1 MSGNGKNGNGK
12 NGNGKNG
19 NGNRMN
25 PVKRALSWLA
35 GPKSDFALFV
45 IALVLLN
52 LVGARAFLRIDL
64 TENDAYS
71 LSGASREIV
80 RTLEQPLSVKVFF
93 TERLP
98 APYNGVESYLRD
110 ILVEYDAAAN
120 ANFSYEFFDMK
131 KPENEDVARSYG
143 ISMVQIQEVK
153 DDEVG
158 FRNAWMGLAL
168 VHGDLIET
176 VPELSSSDGL
186 EYLLTT
192 KIGRMVAT
200 ANSLAGL
207 SGKVSMTV
215 YVSPELAQFNIAG
228 FNQIEKKSFEAWNR
242 VNKKNL
248 DRIDYQKA
256 DPATVGVDELAR
268 RFGLQRISWA
278 DPASGERAG
287 LIGIVLEH
295 GDRFAVVPI
304 ELARTLFGGYAV
316 AGLDSMEEGLENAL
330 RTLTS
335 TSLAVGYS
343 TGHGELPLDDERSG
357 AGRFSKLASDTYEF
371 REFNPDTEEI
381 PAGLSAVV
389 INGPTAAF
397 SETALF
403 RIDQFLMKGGSLM
416 VMLDPFAEVQPDQQM
431 AAYGAEPQF
440 VPVDTGLGRLLDRY
454 GVSVGKN
461 YVLDKTCYEAQQ
473 RGMGKVPLYYVPVV
487 GRAGLDQSSPV
498 SRNLSGVI
506 FLQAASVDAKRD
518 SLPGGVVATTLASSS
533 PESWL
538 MSGRISLS
546 PYGMVPPAADSMSAK
561 GLAVLLEGTFA
572 SAFDAIPEGLD
583 VQSGK
588 ASSAATGV
596 ETAERRLSSAVL
608 PGKVFVVGTSKVTT
622 PAVMDEQGRQP
633 VAIFVRNALDYLNGR
648 ADLAAMRAKGLSLT
662 PLDKTSPSARAVAR
676 AVNLY
681 ALPALVV
688 AAGLVA
694 WRLRGR
700 RRKAIRRRYDPSD
713 KRAEGGAK

>member
-1 MSGNGKNGNGK
+1 MRETGKTVRGTDGK
-12 NGNGKNG
+12 GA
-19 NGNRMN
+19 N
-25 PVKRALSWLA
+25 PFRRVLSWLT
-35 GPKSDFALFV
+35 GPKSDFPLFV

-52 LVGARAFLRIDL
+52 LVGARAFFRLDL

-71 LSGASREIV
+71 LSDASREIV

-93 TERLP
+93 TESLP
-98 APYNGVESYLRD
+98 APYNGVERYLRD
-110 ILVEYDAAAN
+110 LLAEYDAAAN
-120 ANFSYEFFDMK
+120 EGFDYEFFDMK

-176 VPELSSSDGL
+176 IPELSSSDGL

-192 KIGRMVAT
+192 KIARMVAT

-207 SGKVSMTV
+207 SGKVVMTV

-228 FNQIEKKSFEAWNR
+228 FNQIETKAFEAWNR

-248 DRIDYQKA
+248 ERIDYRKA
-256 DPATVGVDELAR
+256 DPASVGVDELAR

-278 DPASGERAG
+278 DGASGEKAG
-287 LIGIVLEH
+287 LIGVVLEH
-295 GDRFAVVPI
+295 GERFAVVPI

-316 AGLDSMEEGLENAL
+316 AGLDTLEDGLENAL

-343 TGHGELPLDDERSG
+343 TGHGELPLADERSG
-357 AGRFSKLASDTYEF
+357 AGRFASLASDTYEF

-381 PAGLSAVV
+381 PAGLSALVV
-389 INGPTAAF
+389 NGPKALF
-397 SETALF
+397 SEAALF

-416 VMLDPFAEVQPDQQM
+416 LMLDPFAEVGPDESM
-431 AAYGAEPQF
+431 AAYGAEPEF
-440 VPVDTGLGRLLDRY
+440 VPVDSGLGRLLERY
-454 GVSVGKN
+454 GVSVGRN

-487 GRAGLDQSSPV
+487 GRDGLDRSNPV
-498 SRNLSGVI
+498 SKNLSGVI
-506 FLQAASVDAKRD
+506 FLQAASVDVKRD
-518 SLPGGVVATTLASSS
+518 SLPEGVVATTLASSS

-538 MSGRISLS
+538 MSGRVSLS
-546 PYGMVPPAADSMSAK
+546 PYGMAPPAAESLSAR
-561 GLAVLLEGTFA
+561 GLAVLLEGTFP
-572 SAFDAIPEGLD
+572 SAFDAVPAELD
-583 VQSGK
+583 ASSPK
-588 ASSAATGV
+588 ASPSDGGVAA
-596 ETAERRLSSAVL
+596 AERRLSSAVL
-608 PGKVFVVGTSKVTT
+608 PGKVFVAGTSKVTT
-622 PAVMDEQGRQP
+622 AAVMDEQGRQP
-633 VAIFVRNALDYLNGR
+633 IAIFVRNALDYLNGR
-648 ADLAAMRAKGLSLT
+648 ADLAAMRAKGLSLN
-662 PLDKTSPSARAVAR
+662 PLDKTSPAARAAAR

-681 ALPALVV
+681 AIPALVV
-688 AAGLVA
+688 AVGLAA
-694 WRLRGR
+694 WRLRVR
-700 RRKAIRRRYDPSD
+700 RRKAIRRRYDPSAS
-713 KRAEGGAK
+713 RAEGGEK